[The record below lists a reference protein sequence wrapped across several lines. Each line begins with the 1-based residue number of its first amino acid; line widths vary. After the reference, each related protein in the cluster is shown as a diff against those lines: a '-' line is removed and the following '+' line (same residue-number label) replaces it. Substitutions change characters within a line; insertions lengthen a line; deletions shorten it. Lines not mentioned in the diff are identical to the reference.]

1 MYIEIGGCDLENE
14 GEGFCIDA
22 TESPWDKNYQM
33 FSYINDEFYDLVL
46 SHFNVDIDRIGILG

>member
-1 MYIEIGGCDLENE
+1 MENE